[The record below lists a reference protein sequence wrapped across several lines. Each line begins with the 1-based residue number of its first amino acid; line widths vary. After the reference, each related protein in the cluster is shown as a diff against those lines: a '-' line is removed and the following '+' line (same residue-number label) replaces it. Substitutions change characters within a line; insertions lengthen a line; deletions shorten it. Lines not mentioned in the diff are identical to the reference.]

1 MATLSDVARH
11 AGVSKSTASRALSG
25 QGSVSSDT
33 KKRVNE
39 AAKKLGFVPSSAAES
54 LATGRSRNIAMLTPF
69 VNRWFYSEVIDGVEA
84 ALIGAGYDLTLYRLT
99 DDPAQR
105 RQLFDY
111 FLVRKGV
118 DAVIALTL
126 FITDDEVRRL
136 DALGKPI
143 VGIGGRIPGVSTYL
157 IDDREV
163 ARRQTEHLIGLG
175 HTKLMHFGGDQEQQL
190 DFEVHSQR
198 LMGFRDA
205 LERAGIVVP
214 TDFAACEVSVAGGF
228 DSAMRV
234 LADPLTR
241 PTGVVAVSDE
251 VAIGVM
257 SAAYKLGLRIPEDLS
272 VIGLDGHPMGEQFG
286 LTTMVQHVSRQGAM
300 AVSQALALLG
310 GMEPED
316 DSDLAMSLPV
326 DLKIRQSTAAPPGA
340 QA

>member
-1 MATLSDVARH
+1 MATLSDVAKL

-25 QGSVSSDT
+25 QGSVSGDT
-33 KKRVNE
+33 KKRVTE
-39 AAKKLGFVPSSAAES
+39 AARELGFVASSAAES
-54 LATGRSRNIAMLTPF
+54 LATGRSRNIALVTPF

-105 RQLFDY
+105 KQLFDY

-143 VGIGGRIPGVSTYL
+143 VGIGGRIPGVSTYF

-163 ARRQTEHLIGLG
+163 ARRQTEHLISLG
-175 HTKLMHFGGDQEQQL
+175 HTQLMHFGGDQEQQL
-190 DFEVHSQR
+190 DFEVHSSR
-198 LMGFRDA
+198 LQGFRDA
-205 LERAGIVVP
+205 LQRAGLGVVD
-214 TDFAACEVSVAGGF
+214 DFAAAEVSVGGGYAA
-228 DSAMRV
+228 AMEV
-234 LADPLTR
+234 LSDPARR

-251 VAIGVM
+251 VAVGVM
-257 SAAYKLGLRIPEDLS
+257 AAAYKLGLSVPDDLS

-286 LTTMVQHVSRQGAM
+286 LTTMVQHVGRQGAM

-316 DSDLAMSLPV
+316 ESDLAMALPV
-326 DLKIRQSTAAPPGA
+326 DLKVRSSTGPPPELA
-340 QA
+340 